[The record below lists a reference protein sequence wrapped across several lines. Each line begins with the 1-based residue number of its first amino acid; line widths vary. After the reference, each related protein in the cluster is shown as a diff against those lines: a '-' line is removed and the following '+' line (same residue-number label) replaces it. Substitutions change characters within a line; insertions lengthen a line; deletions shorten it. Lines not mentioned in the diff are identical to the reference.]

1 MANRYVMSEAHEQV
15 SEAVERLRHVLREH
29 ERSGERDTPFHLGI
43 REVLE
48 ERDGY
53 RADTES
59 AA

>member
-1 MANRYVMSEAHEQV
+1 MNNAHEHV

-29 ERSGERDTPFHLGI
+29 ERSGDRDTPFHIGI
-43 REVLE
+43 REILA

-53 RADTES
+53 SADAES

>member
-1 MANRYVMSEAHEQV
+1 MNESREQV
-15 SEAVERLRHVLREH
+15 GEAVERLRHVLREH

-43 REVLE
+43 REVLA

-53 RADTES
+53 SADAES

>member
-1 MANRYVMSEAHEQV
+1 MDEAHDSVHQ
-15 SEAVERLRHVLREH
+15 AVERLRHLLREH
-29 ERSGERDTPFHLGI
+29 DRSGEDDTAFHLGI

-53 RADTES
+53 SADAES